1 MEQLQEGLYCLPEVP
16 EEEKESQ
23 LPTVMTSMTCPFSV
37 SPSSYL
43 NTSLPYYI
51 SWNPFPGKLFALQF
65 LFQVFPC
72 GHPNLDTCLSNI
84 PSGEAMCTKAQP
96 VTYTCHRFES
106 GANDNGKFFLTA
118 AMVVATYSFQ
128 QTPMIKGVK
137 CLSSV
142 VSTGWCSGWLGSGS
156 SAAL

>member
-23 LPTVMTSMTCPFSV
+23 LPTVMTSTTCPLSL
-37 SPSSYL
+37 SSSSYL

-65 LFQVFPC
+65 LSQ
-72 GHPNLDTCLSNI
+72 GKSKLRTCLSNI

-96 VTYTCHRFES
+96 VRYTCHRFES
-106 GANDNGKFFLTA
+106 GTNDNGKFFLTA

-142 VSTGWCSGWLGSGS
+142 GSTGWCSGWLGSGS